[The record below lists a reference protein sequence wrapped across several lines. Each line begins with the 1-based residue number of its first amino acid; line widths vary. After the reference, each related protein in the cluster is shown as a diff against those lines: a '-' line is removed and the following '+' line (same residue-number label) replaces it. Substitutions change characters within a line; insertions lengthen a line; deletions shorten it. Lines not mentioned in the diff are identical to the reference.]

1 VRYNVAPAS
10 LAERSL
16 LDNEEVSSYLQD
28 IDSVVDFE
36 SERSTLLTST
46 PQFRAEVAALGE
58 GMADHDAT
66 HEPAQATPP
75 PTQRYEFAPA
85 PPEDESERTR
95 SRGTSDNRI
104 PLTGV
109 GTALF
114 LLGMSLLG
122 ASSAAIVFHDR
133 LFRILGW

>member
-1 VRYNVAPAS
+1 MAD
-10 LAERSL
+10 RSL

-58 GMADHDAT
+58 GMLDHDAT
-66 HEPAQATPP
+66 HEPAQAAPP
-75 PTQRYEFAPA
+75 PTQPYEFAPA
-85 PPEDESERTR
+85 PPEESEWTR
-95 SRGTSDNRI
+95 RRGTSGRL
-104 PLTGV
+104 PLTGI

>member
-1 VRYNVAPAS
+1 VSPAS

-28 IDSVVDFE
+28 VDSVADFE
-36 SERSTLLTST
+36 SERHTST
-46 PQFRAEVAALGE
+46 PEFRAEVAALGE
-58 GMADHDAT
+58 GMLDHDAPDD
-66 HEPAQATPP
+66 PAEVNPP
-75 PTQRYEFAPA
+75 STQPYEFTPA
-85 PPEDESERTR
+85 PPEDESDRTR
-95 SRGTSDNRI
+95 SRGTF

>member
-1 VRYNVAPAS
+1 M
-10 LAERSL
+10 AERSL
-16 LDNEEVSSYLQD
+16 LDNEEVSAYLQD
-28 IDSVVDFE
+28 VDSVVDFE
-36 SERSTLLTST
+36 SERSTLRTST

-58 GMADHDAT
+58 GMLDHDAS
-66 HEPAQATPP
+66 HEPAQVIPP
-75 PTQRYEFAPA
+75 PTQPYEFAPA
-85 PPEDESERTR
+85 PPEESDRTR
-95 SRGTSDNRI
+95 SRATSEDRI

>member
-1 VRYNVAPAS
+1 M
-10 LAERSL
+10 AERSL

-58 GMADHDAT
+58 GMLDHDAP
-66 HEPAQATPP
+66 HEPAQRTPP
-75 PTQRYEFAPA
+75 PTQPYEFAPA
-85 PPEDESERTR
+85 PPEEESDRPR
-95 SRGTSDNRI
+95 SRGMSVDRI

-122 ASSAAIVFHDR
+122 ASSAAILFHDR